1 MPRAAIIGAT
11 GLIGSE
17 IVKRWPAGEP
27 LLALGRKGSLPDHP
41 GWRVKYG
48 GMDEWP
54 RLLEGERADVAIA
67 TIGTTW
73 AKVGDWEKFE
83 AIDRHAVTGFL
94 RAAKEAGARRAIIV
108 SSTMADADSR
118 NQYLAIKGRMEADAN
133 ALGFAR
139 LDIVRPGLLRG
150 ERGAERRWKERL
162 GIAVSPLVNALLHG
176 RLHKYRAID
185 ASVVAA
191 AIDRLA
197 LSGGDGTHVH
207 HNRNL
212 LELAENGTV

>member
-17 IVKRWPAGEP
+17 FVKRWPESEP
-27 LLALGRKGSLPDHP
+27 LLALGRKGSLPDHSD
-41 GWRVKYG
+41 WRIKYG

-54 RLLEGERADVAIA
+54 RLLEGEQVDVAIA

-73 AKVGDWEKFE
+73 AKVGNWDRFE

-94 RAAKEAGARRAIIV
+94 RAAKEAGARHAIVV

-118 NQYLAIKGRMEADAN
+118 NQYLAIKGRMEADAK

-150 ERGAERRWKERL
+150 QRGAERRWKERL
-162 GIAVSPLVNALLHG
+162 GILVSPLVNALLHG

-185 ASVVAA
+185 AAVVAA
-191 AIDRLA
+191 AMVRLA
-197 LSGGDGTHVH
+197 LGEGDGTRVL
-207 HNRNL
+207 HNRDL
-212 LELAENGTV
+212 MELAENGTA